1 MRFHRS
7 SWVIALIVSVLACPT
22 PSVAHVKWFE
32 PYEISTKPVP
42 MDDTL
47 AARAFWIAAALVLA
61 LFLATIVA
69 ERTSLGRAVTTCL
82 DRLTAPLR
90 ARADQFIVCIMG
102 GFFVA
107 LFATARTILTPELLT
122 DARWVGWLQLLT
134 AMCLFSRR
142 LYPFAAAGIIGLWLY
157 ALVDYDL
164 FHMLDYVTLGFGMA
178 CYLVLASLSD
188 ERWRRWRFDA
198 LRLGIALALMWSSLE
213 KFNYPGWFL
222 PLLEKKPYLALGLPL
237 RTFITMS
244 GVAEFTLG
252 FGLLW
257 SPLVRRLSALM
268 LFVVMLAAV
277 YPFGRVDLIGHA
289 IILGTLILVIAGAGV
304 PPRRMPHLAPALARV
319 PVGLAIA
326 FVAFILGHRGVHDF
340 IYGDDQPA
348 WIADSRSSTIIRPG
362 DVLPPHGHLF
372 DAEPD
377 DDDATAAPSHE

>member
-1 MRFHRS
+1 MWLHRS
-7 SWVIALIVSVLACPT
+7 PWAIAVVMVVFACPT
-22 PSVAHVKWFE
+22 PSLAHVKWFE

-42 MDDTL
+42 MADAL
-47 AARAFWIAAALVLA
+47 SQSAFWIAAALVLA

-69 ERTSLGRAVTTCL
+69 ERTPLGRSVSTYL
-82 DRLTAPLR
+82 DWLTAPLL

-107 LFATARTILTPELLT
+107 LFTTGTTILTPELLT
-122 DARWVGWLQLLT
+122 DARWVGWIQLLI

-157 ALVDYDL
+157 ALLDYDL

-178 CYLVLASLSD
+178 CYLVLASLDD
-188 ERWRRWRFDA
+188 ERWRGWRFDA
-198 LRLGIALALMWSSLE
+198 LRVGIALALMWSSLE

-268 LFVVMLAAV
+268 LFIIMSAAV

-289 IILGTLILVIAGAGV
+289 IILGALILVIAGAGV
-304 PPRRMPHLAPALARV
+304 PPRPMRHLAPALTRV
-319 PVGLAIA
+319 PIGLAIA
-326 FVAFILGHRGVHDF
+326 FIAFICGHRGVHDF
-340 IYGDDQPA
+340 IYRDDQPA
-348 WIADSRSSTIIRPG
+348 WLASPRASTVIRPG

-377 DDDATAAPSHE
+377 DDDSAVPAAHK

>member
-326 FVAFILGHRGVHDF
+326 FVALTLGHRGVHDF
-340 IYGDDQPA
+340 IDGDDQPA